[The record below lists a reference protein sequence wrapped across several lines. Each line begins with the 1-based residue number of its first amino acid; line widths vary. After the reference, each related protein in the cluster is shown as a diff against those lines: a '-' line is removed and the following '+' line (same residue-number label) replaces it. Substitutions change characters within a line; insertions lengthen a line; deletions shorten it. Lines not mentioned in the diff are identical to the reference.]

1 MKIGFLCPDP
11 YFYSPVVSTFKTV
24 EILKREHR
32 SWLEMQF
39 GGVLYVRSSK
49 YDHDLGKRLMALWQG
64 RWGAE
69 FEHWLYPHGVTL
81 WFPAQDQVWTL
92 PWPSSVQGKKLH
104 THPWQNLATKNSPS
118 FAPWI
123 PLMLWKPIS
132 SWVFPLEK
140 KTAIVAFLATHR
152 VSAPDSFQ
160 FFLHRRLSGSHL
172 FIEFSTET
180 SGILVLR
187 IETCEFW
194 WFRIPAPR
202 CTA

>member
-49 YDHDLGKRLMALWQG
+49 YDHDLGKRRMALWQG

-132 SWVFPLEK
+132 SWVFLLEK
-140 KTAIVAFLATHR
+140 KNNNSCIFSHTQSFSPGQFSILSSQKVKW
-152 VSAPDSFQ
+152 VSSIYRIFHWNVRNSCSQ
-160 FFLHRRLSGSHL
+160 NRNMW
-172 FIEFSTET
+172 
-180 SGILVLR
+180 ILM
-187 IETCEFW
+187 IQNSCS
-194 WFRIPAPR
+194 
-202 CTA
+202 